1 MGHFKNMDIEIQ
13 DCVEDLKQ
21 LRGVAP
27 HNHPSNIVYGDGY
40 FAKSI
45 DAKYTV
51 EVRAEA
57 EKRLE
62 VECTKLTIRITPTG
76 QEILTNMIVDER
88 SALRASRQYCLDDE
102 VAENDEQYDA
112 LGELFEEITGHD
124 LEPRQ
129 DT

>member
-1 MGHFKNMDIEIQ
+1 MGKFKELDIEIQ

-21 LRGVAP
+21 LRGIAP

-40 FAKSI
+40 FANSLKT
-45 DAKYTV
+45 KYTA
-51 EVRAEA
+51 EVMAEA

-62 VECTKLTIRITPTG
+62 IESNKLTIEISPAG
-76 QEILTNMIVDER
+76 QEILTNLIVDER

-102 VAENDEQYDA
+102 VTENDEQYDA
-112 LGELFEEITGHD
+112 LGDLFEEITGHD